1 MARDPMVPSRV
12 VARIIVAKT
21 LPKAILCALKQIQA
35 LSLSLRAFIRIQ
47 KPLIVPPVAYRPIQL
62 PSLS

>member
-12 VARIIVAKT
+12 VARIIVVKT

-35 LSLSLRAFIRIQ
+35 LSLRAFSRIQ
-47 KPLIVPPVAYRPIQL
+47 KPLIVPPVACRPIQL